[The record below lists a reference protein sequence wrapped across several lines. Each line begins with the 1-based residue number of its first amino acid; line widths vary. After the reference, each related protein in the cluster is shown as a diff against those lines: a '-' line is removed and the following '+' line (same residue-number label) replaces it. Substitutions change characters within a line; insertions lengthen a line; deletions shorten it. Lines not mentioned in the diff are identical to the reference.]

1 MVPSICVGGRP
12 RLSLYSF
19 VLAVALGGLVVFHV
33 NLIMS
38 SFAVGG
44 ARGMDRNHFLDCIR
58 VLAVFLVLAV
68 HAQVLLG
75 GAVGV
80 SIFFCLSGYL
90 IATILLQI
98 DPSPANLGK
107 FVFRRFMRI
116 SPLLWFQILLAV
128 ILTAVEAPE
137 NLTNY
142 LHSVPGLLTFT
153 SDFATLGYVGMSR
166 AVLWTLQAEFWF
178 YALMAMIVL
187 VAGRNALPW
196 SALGG
201 IAVAWFAKFYVGFGH
216 QAVYGP
222 IYPHVLY
229 PLLNTIVYLDQLMIG
244 VLCALVVQRGRPFM
258 SAFISSR
265 VFGLWIPIAAVLVL
279 STLRFKG
286 WGPGWYFATSGAAYF
301 TAVMILH
308 QWARPLKGDYEPLAT
323 LGRISFSI
331 YLMHAV
337 IFDFVSWHIFH
348 FSLQVLFVTALTI
361 VVSMGTYLWIEQP
374 FVLWSKRVAKYEK
387 AVPNLAEVP
396 API

>member
-1 MVPSICVGGRP
+1 
-12 RLSLYSF
+12 
-19 VLAVALGGLVVFHV
+19 
-33 NLIMS
+33 
-38 SFAVGG
+38 
-44 ARGMDRNHFLDCIR
+44 MDRNHFLDCIR
-58 VLAVFLVLAV
+58 ALAVFLVLAV
-68 HAQVLLG
+68 HTQVLLG

-116 SPLLWFQILLAV
+116 SPLMWFQILLTA
-128 ILTAVEAPE
+128 ILMAIEAPD
-137 NLTNY
+137 NLSNY

-153 SDFATLGYVGMSR
+153 TDFGTVGYVGMSR

-178 YALMAMIVL
+178 YVLMPMIVL

-196 SALGG
+196 FALGG
-201 IAVAWFAKFYVGFGH
+201 IALAWFAKFYVGFGH
-216 QAVYGP
+216 QGLYGSAYPAVF
-222 IYPHVLY
+222 Y

-244 VLCALVVQRGRPFM
+244 VLCALAVQRGSPFVKVL
-258 SAFISSR
+258 SSR
-265 VFGLWIPIAAVLVL
+265 VLGLWIPLAAILTL
-279 STLRFKG
+279 STLKFRG
-286 WGPGWYFATSGAAYF
+286 WGHAWYFATSGAAYL

-308 QWARPLKGDYEPLAT
+308 QWVRPLKGDYEPLAT

-348 FSLQVLFVTALTI
+348 FSLQVLFVTGLTI
-361 VVSMGTYLWIEQP
+361 VVSMATYLWIEQP
-374 FVLWSKRVAKYEK
+374 FVQWSKRTAKYD
-387 AVPNLAEVP
+387 NLKSIPKLTEEPILAGV
-396 API
+396 APDRSRSGQHTRVKSLR